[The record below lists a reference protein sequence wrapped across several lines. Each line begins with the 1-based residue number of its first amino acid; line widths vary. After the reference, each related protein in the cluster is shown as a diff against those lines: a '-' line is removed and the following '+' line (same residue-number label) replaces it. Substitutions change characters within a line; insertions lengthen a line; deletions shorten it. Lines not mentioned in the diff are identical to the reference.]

1 MGSSLRVEANLHDD
15 RSQRDEWSWKEFEE
29 RRRILYQLYTRPVS
43 RERRS
48 WRRAGLSVIVAG
60 IT

>member
-1 MGSSLRVEANLHDD
+1 M
-15 RSQRDEWSWKEFEE
+15 
-29 RRRILYQLYTRPVS
+29 ILYQLYTRPLN

-48 WRRAGLSVIVAG
+48 WRRAGLSAIVAG